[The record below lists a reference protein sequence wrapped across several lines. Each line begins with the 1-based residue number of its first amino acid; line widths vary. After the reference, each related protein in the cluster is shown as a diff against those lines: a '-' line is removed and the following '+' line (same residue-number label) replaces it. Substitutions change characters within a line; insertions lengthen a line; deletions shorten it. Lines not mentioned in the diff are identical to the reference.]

1 MDMCLSKLQEIMKNR
16 EAWYAAVHGVT
27 KHQTQLI
34 NWSIAK
40 LMQGPKSGLKICHF
54 SLLLSQA
61 LWYWL
66 SSMSSSWNLYG
77 SLREWRLKQ
86 IHYNLLILFPKP
98 MGQIWRCLFF
108 EGDAKLQFW
117 KVQWTLNLKTQ
128 EDHIFFQ
135 SQFCLRLVMNL
146 DYFVLPTFSSW
157 WVVNITQF

>member
-1 MDMCLSKLQEIMKNR
+1 MDMSLSKLWEIMKDR

-27 KHQTQLI
+27 KHQTQRTD
-34 NWSIAK
+34 WSTAK

-66 SSMSSSWNLYG
+66 SSFSSSWNLYG

-98 MGQIWRCLFF
+98 MVQTWRYLFLRGMQNYSF
-108 EGDAKLQFW
+108 ERCNGHSISKPKKTTSFF
-117 KVQWTLNLKTQ
+117 KVSFALGLLW
-128 EDHIFFQ
+128 I
-135 SQFCLRLVMNL
+135 
-146 DYFVLPTFSSW
+146 
-157 WVVNITQF
+157 